1 MDYFLGIY
9 IIYVIYD
16 QIKNFAFLLILNKW
30 YPNSVEMALS
40 KVDVTKRVGYIW
52 QERWNEDGY
61 DGLIPRFSGGRPS
74 KLRENQKNELIDLLK
89 KKDN

>member
-1 MDYFLGIY
+1 
-9 IIYVIYD
+9 
-16 QIKNFAFLLILNKW
+16 
-30 YPNSVEMALS
+30 MALS